1 MLSGLLR
8 CGSCG
13 SGMSIKGKD
22 GSGKIRIRC
31 SADAESGS
39 CGAPRTFYLDTIEK
53 VVLDTL
59 AAELKDPK
67 LIVEYV
73 EAYVAKR
80 KQLAQNAIKSRS
92 RLERKLA
99 ALKRDKDRA
108 IDAYTKEAMTVE
120 ELKEKLPP
128 IREAIAAVE
137 VELSRQPEIPD
148 RTKEHTSELQ

>member
-1 MLSGLLR
+1 MR
-8 CGSCG
+8 RPTGST
-13 SGMSIKGKD
+13 
-22 GSGKIRIRC
+22 RT
-31 SADAESGS
+31 
-39 CGAPRTFYLDTIEK
+39 APPFPYT
-53 VVLDTL
+53 TL
-59 AAELKDPK
+59 FRSAELKDPK

-148 RTKEHTSELQ
+148 TVALHPQEIGRAHV